1 MRKRSILFSL
11 FVITMNATAQEP
23 LSYTDSNPEIG
34 QKKNEL
40 SINTA
45 PFLRVLLNAG
55 NMDVTRFSATY
66 KRNLN
71 ERSALRF
78 SLVADF
84 INNKAYNDFNNSQ
97 KEVILLRTDS
107 VLIKQKIISQNYVAP
122 HMNIG
127 FEKLFGKH
135 KLKWFYGADVFVGY
149 SEKRSFKQNTTLRR
163 DTTQGPFS
171 WVEDESNREII
182 SKTNVKTISI
192 GLSPFFGAKYPISKR
207 FSISAQVGG
216 DMAYRTNNISE
227 MTSSTHKTSRISDF
241 DFFEPSILNDVSLI
255 YKF

>member
-1 MRKRSILFSL
+1 MKKGSILFSL
-11 FVITMNATAQEP
+11 FIITMNATAQE
-23 LSYTDSNPEIG
+23 TMSNPSPKPETEF
-34 QKKNEL
+34 KKNEL

-45 PFLRVLLNAG
+45 PFLRALLNAG
-55 NMDVTRFSATY
+55 NVGVTRFSTTY

-78 SLVADF
+78 SFVADF
-84 INNKAYNDFNNSQ
+84 YAYNDHSNFQ
-97 KEVILLRTDS
+97 KELIILRMDS
-107 VLIKQKIISQNYVAP
+107 VLVKQKTVSQNYVAP
-122 HMNIG
+122 HVNIG

-171 WVEDESNREII
+171 WVEDEFNRDIV

-227 MTSSTHKTSRISDF
+227 MTSSTHKTSRISEF
-241 DFFEPSILNDVSLI
+241 DFSVPALLNDISLI